1 MATIYTIKK
10 SFIGISLALFSSIA
24 IAQEQGI
31 KFEQSDFKS
40 LLSKAKKE
48 NKLLFVD
55 AMASWCGPC
64 KMMEKNIFTL
74 SSVGDFYNKNFI
86 NTTIDME
93 KGEGKEIAMRYGV
106 RSYPTFLFIN
116 GDGELVLQNMGYMDE
131 KNFLKIGQEA
141 ANAPA
146 SFAKM
151 KEKFLKGDRNPE
163 LLVSIIK
170 AYANSDYSLA
180 KQASEAYFKQKKNG
194 ILTQDEVNYL
204 MFFIKSIEDENYQ
217 VFQTYKQDVEKFYN
231 PEIIKNFDNQ
241 LQIKSLWEKSIDTK
255 QKKIDDEKFLSN
267 AEKLVGKE
275 RANEILNQNKLHFY
289 ELTNQFELY
298 EKVALDFFGNGEKK
312 DFEELQKAA
321 WNISE
326 QSNNTKTLKTAA
338 MWMEKQIMNYETPE
352 NTFILSKLY
361 EKLGKK
367 QEAIMFAETSIR
379 LSKQT
384 RKDSTGAELLLK
396 KLNNK

>member
-64 KMMEKNIFTL
+64 KMMEKKIFTL

-116 GDGELVLQNMGYMDE
+116 GDGELILQNMGYMDE

-146 SFAKM
+146 SFAKI

-194 ILTQDEVNYL
+194 ILTQDEVNHL

-231 PEIIKNFDNQ
+231 PEIVKNFDNQ

>member
-194 ILTQDEVNYL
+194 ILTQDEVIYL

-231 PEIIKNFDNQ
+231 PEIVKNFDNQ